1 LSLQQK
7 PSESSI
13 RIFGNPCD
21 AANMEVVHAR
31 QDAYAV
37 PQQPLFSGRHTWPD
51 PTGGAGL
58 LSQAAVLN
66 LLTAQERRFSM

>member
-1 LSLQQK
+1 LILQQST
-7 PSESSI
+7 SESSI

-21 AANMEVVHAR
+21 TINMEVVHAR
-31 QDAYAV
+31 QDANAV
-37 PQQPLFSGRHTWPD
+37 PQQPLFSGRQAWAD

-58 LSQAAVLN
+58 PSQAAVLI